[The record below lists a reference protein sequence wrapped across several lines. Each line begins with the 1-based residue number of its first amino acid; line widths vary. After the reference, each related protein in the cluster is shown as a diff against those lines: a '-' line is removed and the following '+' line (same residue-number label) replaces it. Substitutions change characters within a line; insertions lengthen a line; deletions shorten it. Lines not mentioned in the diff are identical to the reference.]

1 MIPIVF
7 STDHKFIMPAGVT
20 ILSLLTTDNNE
31 EYKIYILIA
40 PDVTDNDKQMLEK
53 QVKLASK
60 KSSIDFIS
68 LGNAF
73 QAGYE
78 VRGISQACYYRLL
91 IPWLL
96 PQYDKIIYSDTDMIY
111 HIGLREIYNTDIT
124 NYLFCGVNTSGFNSG
139 GASKHIRKLGLDPK
153 KYINS
158 GFLIINATLNRKE
171 NLDVQYKKL
180 ASKKYLFQDQ
190 DIINIIGK
198 DRIKTIDEKYNMSPK
213 LSKKNESCII
223 HYTGIKPWDAF
234 TFRWI
239 EWWEVCKKSIF
250 YDDSKYF
257 DVSEKV
263 LSAKELI
270 KRYIRSIKYNIQKIY
285 K

>member
-1 MIPIVF
+1 MIPVVF
-7 STDHKFIMPAGVT
+7 STDHSFVMPTGVT
-20 ILSLLTTDNNE
+20 ILSLLTADNNE

-40 PDVTDNDKQMLEK
+40 PDVTDNDKRMLEK
-53 QVKLASK
+53 QVTLASQ
-60 KSSIDFIS
+60 KSSIDFICI
-68 LGNAF
+68 GKEF

-111 HIGLREIYNTDIT
+111 HIGLREAYSINTE
-124 NYLFCGVNTSGFNSG
+124 NYLFCGVNSRGFNSG
-139 GASKHIRKLGLDPK
+139 GASKHIKKLGLDPQ

-158 GFLIINATLNRKE
+158 GFLIINASLNRQE
-171 NLDVQYKKL
+171 NLIVKYKKL

-198 DRIKTIDEKYNMSPK
+198 DRIKTIDDRYNMEPK
-213 LSKKNESCII
+213 LSKRSKSCVI
-223 HYTGIKPWDAF
+223 HYTGIKPWEAF
-234 TFRWI
+234 TYRWI
-239 EWWEVCKKSIF
+239 EWWEIYKESIF
-250 YDDSKYF
+250 YDELKYF
-257 DVSEKV
+257 EVSEKV
-263 LSAKELI
+263 LSAKEIL